1 MSRPVKERQVD
12 RIPDYVRF
20 CAQGRASR
28 GHGIIMTVE
37 EYETLRLI
45 DYLGLTQ
52 EACAG
57 KMGVG
62 RGTVQ
67 SLYTSARKKLA
78 RFLVEGAE
86 LEIAGGEF
94 VLRDAVGPA
103 GGPDASR
110 AEKGDHQMKIGVT
123 YEDGEVFQHF
133 GHTSQFK
140 IYETEDGKIVSS
152 QVVDTNGSGHGALAG
167 FLADHGVEVLICG
180 GIGMGAKNALA
191 EAGIR
196 LYPGASGSADAQV
209 EAFLAGTLSYDPD
222 TRCSHHDHGDGS
234 CGHGEGHHGDGSC
247 GHHGHG
253 DSSCGHHSHGDGS
266 CGSHSCGE

>member
-1 MSRPVKERQVD
+1 MARPVKERQVD

-78 RFLVEGAE
+78 RFLVE
-86 LEIAGGEF
+86 
-94 VLRDAVGPA
+94 
-103 GGPDASR
+103 
-110 AEKGDHQMKIGVT
+110 
-123 YEDGEVFQHF
+123 
-133 GHTSQFK
+133 
-140 IYETEDGKIVSS
+140 
-152 QVVDTNGSGHGALAG
+152 
-167 FLADHGVEVLICG
+167 
-180 GIGMGAKNALA
+180 
-191 EAGIR
+191 
-196 LYPGASGSADAQV
+196 
-209 EAFLAGTLSYDPD
+209 
-222 TRCSHHDHGDGS
+222 
-234 CGHGEGHHGDGSC
+234 
-247 GHHGHG
+247 
-253 DSSCGHHSHGDGS
+253 
-266 CGSHSCGE
+266 

>member
-1 MSRPVKERQVD
+1 MARPVKERQVD

-78 RFLVEGAE
+78 RFLVEGAQ
-86 LEIAGGEF
+86 LEIAGRRTG
-94 VLRDAVGPA
+94 RRA
-103 GGPDASR
+103 GCFPGR
-110 AEKGDHQMKIGVT
+110 ERR
-123 YEDGEVFQHF
+123 
-133 GHTSQFK
+133 
-140 IYETEDGKIVSS
+140 SS
-152 QVVDTNGSGHGALAG
+152 DENRGNV
-167 FLADHGVEVLICG
+167 
-180 GIGMGAKNALA
+180 
-191 EAGIR
+191 
-196 LYPGASGSADAQV
+196 
-209 EAFLAGTLSYDPD
+209 
-222 TRCSHHDHGDGS
+222 
-234 CGHGEGHHGDGSC
+234 
-247 GHHGHG
+247 
-253 DSSCGHHSHGDGS
+253 
-266 CGSHSCGE
+266 

>member
-1 MSRPVKERQVD
+1 MARPVKERQVD

-78 RFLVEGAE
+78 RFLWRE
-86 LEIAGGEF
+86 LSWRSPEENLFSGMPSD
-94 VLRDAVGPA
+94 RPA
-103 GGPDASR
+103 GRMLPGQR
-110 AEKGDHQMKIGVT
+110 KEI
-123 YEDGEVFQHF
+123 
-133 GHTSQFK
+133 
-140 IYETEDGKIVSS
+140 
-152 QVVDTNGSGHGALAG
+152 
-167 FLADHGVEVLICG
+167 
-180 GIGMGAKNALA
+180 
-191 EAGIR
+191 IR
-196 LYPGASGSADAQV
+196 
-209 EAFLAGTLSYDPD
+209 
-222 TRCSHHDHGDGS
+222 
-234 CGHGEGHHGDGSC
+234 
-247 GHHGHG
+247 
-253 DSSCGHHSHGDGS
+253 
-266 CGSHSCGE
+266 